1 MSLSSTLLREAEPDQ
16 IQTFV
21 SHSQTP
27 AIENARVTKEAAV

>member
-1 MSLSSTLLREAEPDQ
+1 MSLSSTLLREADQ